1 MIRPRRRTPAKAATS
16 PTPGARPSEEP
27 LAHGS
32 DERGADV
39 PGDGAPSWR
48 RLERLV
54 IQLGNRRARRAHG
67 ADVTELCRLHRATSR
82 DLSQAI
88 AEGKPQ
94 TTIRYLHGLV
104 SRTHALLYR
113 FETVDWQRWRD
124 AFFVTVPTKL
134 RRDPYLRI
142 SFAVFFGVG
151 LLSYVLA
158 TVSPA
163 WLDLVLDE
171 NSRAGL
177 DSMYS
182 GLGEVRSLDESFSM
196 SGFYV
201 RNNMTVALR
210 CFAYGIFFGVGSVV
224 ALLSNA
230 ITIGAA
236 FGYMLAGAY
245 RDNFLSFVVGHAPFE
260 LTAVTFAGAA
270 GLKLGLSLVRTEG
283 WTRTASLRRAALD
296 SVPLVTAACV
306 LLLGAALIEA
316 FFSPLPF
323 SIAFKLPMF
332 LITLTLLVTYIA
344 VLGGRDRQSV

>member
-1 MIRPRRRTPAKAATS
+1 MTRPLAT
-16 PTPGARPSEEP
+16 RPSAP
-27 LAHGS
+27 ASAGDSSAL
-32 DERGADV
+32 
-39 PGDGAPSWR
+39 GDGAPSWR

-54 IQLGNRRARRAHG
+54 ADLGTRRARRARG
-67 ADVTELCRLHRATSR
+67 QEVTELCRLHRATSR

-94 TTIRYLHGLV
+94 TTVRYLHGLV

-113 FETVDWQRWRD
+113 FETVDWQRWRE
-124 AFFVTVPTKL
+124 AFFVTVPAKL
-134 RRDPYLRI
+134 RRDPHLRVA
-142 SFAVFFGVG
+142 FAVFFGVA
-151 LLSYVLA
+151 LLSYALA

-171 NSRAGL
+171 DSRASL
-177 DSMYS
+177 DAMYS
-182 GLGEVRSLDESFSM
+182 NLGEVRSLDESFSM

-210 CFAYGIFFGVGSVV
+210 CFAYGAFFGVGSVA

-245 RDNFLSFVVGHAPFE
+245 RENFLSFVIGHAPFE

-270 GLKLGLSLVRTEG
+270 GLKLGLSLVRTQG
-283 WTRTASLRRAALD
+283 WSRAASFRRAALD
-296 SVPLVTAACV
+296 SVALVTSACV

-332 LITLTLLVTYIA
+332 LVTLTLLVTYVA
-344 VLGGRDRQSV
+344 VLGGRGGRTERGDR

>member
-1 MIRPRRRTPAKAATS
+1 MIRPRRRRAPAKEATS
-16 PTPGARPSEEP
+16 TTPGATP
-27 LAHGS
+27 S
-32 DERGADV
+32 DETGADGHGADV
-39 PGDGAPSWR
+39 PSDGAPSWR

-54 IQLGNRRARRAHG
+54 TQLGSRRARRAHG

-88 AEGKPQ
+88 AEGRPQ

-113 FETVDWQRWRD
+113 FETVDWQRWRE

-332 LITLTLLVTYIA
+332 LVTLTLLVTYIA
-344 VLGGRDRQSV
+344 VLGDRDRRGA